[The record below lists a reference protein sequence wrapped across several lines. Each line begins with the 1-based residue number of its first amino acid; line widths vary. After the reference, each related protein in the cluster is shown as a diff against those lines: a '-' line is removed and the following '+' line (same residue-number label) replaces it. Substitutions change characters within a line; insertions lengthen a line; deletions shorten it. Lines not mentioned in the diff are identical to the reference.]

1 MPEWCTICKE
11 IRSIADDLLCSLKVS
26 RLRLF
31 GTCMVYMALN
41 QGLCVSYELC
51 WNR

>member
-1 MPEWCTICKE
+1 MPEWWTICKE

-31 GTCMVYMALN
+31 GTCMGYMAVN
-41 QGLCVSYELC
+41 EGFFVSYELIS
-51 WNR
+51 NR

>member
-31 GTCMVYMALN
+31 ATCMGYMALD
-41 QGLCVSYELC
+41 QGLCVSIELIS
-51 WNR
+51 NR